1 MLLKYGLFTVLL
13 FCCTAKWLSYLYFD
27 DGLYDPCEVIPH
39 CGFDLH
45 FPNSK
50 WCWESFLRLL
60 TICMSQ
66 IVFWIREVRN
76 YKWNRS
82 TAALILELLT
92 KTHHLT
98 GKLLKTWWPVEL
110 SPLGIQWIN
119 IYESFP
125 EEASQW
131 TPLKERVTE
140 CKMPGNALRGRDVVS
155 MGNILTN
162 PKTTVLRDDIN
173 LLIERSH
180 WKIHLDYQ
188 KAFKNTVYQD
198 Y

>member
-1 MLLKYGLFTVLL
+1 MLRIILVPVDHLSVPNCLL
-13 FCCTAKWLSYLYFD
+13 NQRGVKFQMKQ
-27 DGLYDPCEVIPH
+27 I
-39 CGFDLH
+39 
-45 FPNSK
+45 NSSIDFGAIDQNPSSN
-50 WCWESFLRLL
+50 W
-60 TICMSQ
+60 Q
-66 IVFWIREVRN
+66 IAEN
-76 YKWNRS
+76 
-82 TAALILELLT
+82 
-92 KTHHLT
+92 
-98 GKLLKTWWPVEL
+98 WWPVEL

-140 CKMPGNALRGRDVVS
+140 CKMPGIVLRGGDVVS

-162 PKTTVLRDDIN
+162 PKTTVLREDIN

-188 KAFKNTVYQD
+188 KAFNNTLYQD